1 MKQTGKTDDTLN
13 LRVTPSGNLE
23 VPMPNGNVMT
33 IQLPEE
39 DSNPKVDVF
48 NISEAMEKSGL
59 WKSMEGSKAHLED
72 GER

>member
-33 IQLPEE
+33 IQLPEQ
-39 DSNPKVDVF
+39 DNRRMDAF

-59 WKSMEGSKAHLED
+59 WKSMEGSRAHLED
-72 GER
+72 DG

>member
-33 IQLPEE
+33 IQLPEQ
-39 DSNPKVDVF
+39 DNRRMDAF

-59 WKSMEGSKAHLED
+59 WKSMEGSRAHLED
-72 GER
+72 EG